1 MNIKHLTGLVV
12 AGALCAPLLSH
23 AAEGAVDRKH
33 PVAFV
38 KDSVITTKIKAKLA
52 AEKMSSLAKIR
63 VDTDANGVVV
73 LSGNARSQDAIDKAE
88 AIARGVEGVVS
99 VQNDVKVKKD
109 D

>member
-1 MNIKHLTGLVV
+1 MNTSLLTAMVV

-23 AAEGAVDRKH
+23 AAEGTSDRKH

-52 AEKMSSLAKIR
+52 AEKMSSLARIR
-63 VDTDANGVVV
+63 VDTDANGMVVM
-73 LSGNARSQDAIDKAE
+73 SGSARTQEAIDKAE
-88 AIARGVEGVVS
+88 SIARGVEGVVS
-99 VQNDVKVKKD
+99 VQNDIKVKKD

>member
-1 MNIKHLTGLVV
+1 MNIKLLTGLVV
-12 AGALCAPLLSH
+12 VGALCAPLLSH

-63 VDTDANGVVV
+63 VDTDANGMVV
-73 LSGNARSQDAIDKAE
+73 LSGNARSKDAVAKAE
-88 AIARGVEGVVS
+88 AIARDVEGVTS
-99 VQNDVKVKKD
+99 VKNNIKVKKD

>member
-1 MNIKHLTGLVV
+1 MNIKLLSGLVV
-12 AGALCAPLLSH
+12 ASALCAPLLSY

-52 AEKMSSLAKIR
+52 AEKLSSLAKIR
-63 VDTDANGVVV
+63 VDTDANGIVV

>member
-1 MNIKHLTGLVV
+1 MNIKLLTGLVV
-12 AGALCAPLLSH
+12 AGALCAPLLVR
-23 AAEGAVDRKH
+23 AAEGTVDRKH

-63 VDTDANGVVV
+63 VDTDANGKVV